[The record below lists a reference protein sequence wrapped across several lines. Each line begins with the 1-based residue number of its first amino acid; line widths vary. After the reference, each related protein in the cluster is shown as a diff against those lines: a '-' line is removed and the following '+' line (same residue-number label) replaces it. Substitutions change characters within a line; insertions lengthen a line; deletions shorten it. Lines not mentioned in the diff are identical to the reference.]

1 MRLDSNL
8 SRPQNP
14 NGNSATNRGSAK
26 EEEARKLRYTYNR
39 WAAARRE
46 QGARAGAQ
54 AADVDASSPPGASA
68 LCYANSL
75 DFANFFC
82 SDAVES
88 DDDDGEHTAVNSK
101 DDDDADMLT
110 LTRSLAFGGSIDT
123 DEDQHE
129 GRMISLATT
138 NTFESSKSE
147 VSELRPGSGNNGVA
161 IDGIVAADGT
171 PTPRRRGSPNTERS
185 ANVTTPCASN
195 KKIGQGQAVGTPNT
209 CDITPPR
216 SNSSSLASTPVSRQ
230 QLPQKWLEYDR
241 SQSNAVVGTIPNSK
255 NVNAVGKHVVTA
267 TDANSVVSSANP
279 GAAETSTGTNDEEP
293 GESGTELVLVHMSKS
308 AAVL

>member
-14 NGNSATNRGSAK
+14 NGNSAANRGSAE
-26 EEEARKLRYTYNR
+26 EEEALKLRYTYNR

-54 AADVDASSPPGASA
+54 AADADASSPPGASA

-88 DDDDGEHTAVNSK
+88 DDDGEHAAVNSK
-101 DDDDADMLT
+101 AGDDADMLT

-129 GRMISLATT
+129 GRMISVATT
-138 NTFESSKSE
+138 NTFEPSKSDAT
-147 VSELRPGSGNNGVA
+147 SSGSGNNGVT
-161 IDGIVAADGT
+161 IDGIVAAVGT
-171 PTPRRRGSPNTERS
+171 PTPSRRGSPITESS
-185 ANVTTPCASN
+185 ANFTTPCASN

-216 SNSSSLASTPVSRQ
+216 SNNSSLASTPVSRQ
-230 QLPQKWLEYDR
+230 QLPRKKLEYDR
-241 SQSNAVVGTIPNSK
+241 SQSNAVVGAIPNSK
-255 NVNAVGKHVVTA
+255 NVNTVGKHVVTT
-267 TDANSVVSSANP
+267 TDANAVVSSANP
-279 GAAETSTGTNDEEP
+279 GAAETSTGGNDEEP
-293 GESGTELVLVHMSKS
+293 VESGTELVLVHMSKS

>member
-14 NGNSATNRGSAK
+14 NRNSAADRGSA
-26 EEEARKLRYTYNR
+26 EEGEARNSRYIYDR
-39 WAAARRE
+39 WAAARRN

-54 AADVDASSPPGASA
+54 AADAAASSPPGASA

-88 DDDDGEHTAVNSK
+88 DDDGEHTAVNSK
-101 DDDDADMLT
+101 ADDDADMLT

-129 GRMISLATT
+129 GRMISIATT
-138 NTFESSKSE
+138 STLEPSKSE
-147 VSELRPGSGNNGVA
+147 VSELQARLEGDLVLSGDA
-161 IDGIVAADGT
+161 KT
-171 PTPRRRGSPNTERS
+171 PSRRGSTTTESS
-185 ANVTTPCASN
+185 ASVTTPCAS
-195 KKIGQGQAVGTPNT
+195 KKTFQGQAVGTPNT
-209 CDITPPR
+209 CDTTPPR
-216 SNSSSLASTPVSRQ
+216 SNNSSLASTPVSRQ
-230 QLPQKWLEYDR
+230 QLPQKRLDYD
-241 SQSNAVVGTIPNSK
+241 VVGTIPNSK
-255 NVNAVGKHVVTA
+255 NVVNTVGKHVVTA
-267 TDANSVVSSANP
+267 TDTNTVVSPANP
-279 GAAETSTGTNDEEP
+279 GAAETSTGTDDEEP

>member
-14 NGNSATNRGSAK
+14 NRNSAAGRGSA
-26 EEEARKLRYTYNR
+26 EEGEARNSRYVYDR
-39 WAAARRE
+39 WAAARRN
-46 QGARAGAQ
+46 QGAD
-54 AADVDASSPPGASA
+54 AAASSPPGASA

-88 DDDDGEHTAVNSK
+88 DDDAEHAAVNSK
-101 DDDDADMLT
+101 ADDDADMLT

-129 GRMISLATT
+129 GRMISIATT
-138 NTFESSKSE
+138 STLEPSKSE
-147 VSELRPGSGNNGVA
+147 VSELQARLEGDLVLSGDA
-161 IDGIVAADGT
+161 KT
-171 PTPRRRGSPNTERS
+171 PSRRGSTTTESS
-185 ANVTTPCASN
+185 ASVTTPCAS
-195 KKIGQGQAVGTPNT
+195 KKTFQGQAVGTPNT
-209 CDITPPR
+209 CDTTPPR
-216 SNSSSLASTPVSRQ
+216 SNNSSLASTPVSRQ
-230 QLPQKWLEYDR
+230 QLPQKRLDYD
-241 SQSNAVVGTIPNSK
+241 VVGTIPNSK
-255 NVNAVGKHVVTA
+255 NVVNTVGKHVVTA
-267 TDANSVVSSANP
+267 TDTDTVVSPTNP
-279 GAAETSTGTNDEEP
+279 GAAETSTGSNDEEP

>member
-14 NGNSATNRGSAK
+14 NRNSAANRGSAE
-26 EEEARKLRYTYNR
+26 EEEARKLRYTYDR
-39 WAAARRE
+39 WAAARSR

-54 AADVDASSPPGASA
+54 AADAVAFSPPGASA

-88 DDDDGEHTAVNSK
+88 DDDGERAAVNSK
-101 DDDDADMLT
+101 ADDDADMLT
-110 LTRSLAFGGSIDT
+110 LTRSMAFGGSIDT

-129 GRMISLATT
+129 GRMISVATT
-138 NTFESSKSE
+138 NTFESSTS
-147 VSELRPGSGNNGVA
+147 SGSGNNGVT
-161 IDGIVAADGT
+161 IDGIVAAVGT
-171 PTPRRRGSPNTERS
+171 PTPSRRGSPITESS
-185 ANVTTPCASN
+185 ANITTPCASN

-216 SNSSSLASTPVSRQ
+216 SNNSSLAPTPVSRQ
-230 QLPQKWLEYDR
+230 QLPRKRLEYDS

-255 NVNAVGKHVVTA
+255 NVNTIGKHVVTA
-267 TDANSVVSSANP
+267 TDANAVVSSANP
-279 GAAETSTGTNDEEP
+279 GAAETSTGSNDEEP
-293 GESGTELVLVHMSKS
+293 VESGTELVLVHMSKS

>member
-14 NGNSATNRGSAK
+14 NRNSAANRGSAE
-26 EEEARKLRYTYNR
+26 EEEARKLRSTYNR
-39 WAAARRE
+39 WAAARSR
-46 QGARAGAQ
+46 QGARAGTQ
-54 AADVDASSPPGASA
+54 AADADAFSPPGASA

-88 DDDDGEHTAVNSK
+88 DDDGEHAAVNSK
-101 DDDDADMLT
+101 ADDYADMLT
-110 LTRSLAFGGSIDT
+110 LTRSMAFGGSIDT

-129 GRMISLATT
+129 GRMISVATT
-138 NTFESSKSE
+138 DTFESSKSE
-147 VSELRPGSGNNGVA
+147 VSELRPGSGSNGVA
-161 IDGIVAADGT
+161 IDGIVAAVGT
-171 PTPRRRGSPNTERS
+171 PTPPRRGSPTTETS

-230 QLPQKWLEYDR
+230 QLPRKRLEYDR

-255 NVNAVGKHVVTA
+255 NVNTIGKHVVTA

-279 GAAETSTGTNDEEP
+279 GAAETSTGANDEEP